1 MSFVKKKKITGKKK
15 FKRIEFNQVN
25 KDTVLKSIENPR
37 ELDYNLVNAA
47 LARRFLD
54 RFFGYK
60 ISPITQRR
68 TIFGKSAGRVQSPAL
83 RILSDR
89 EKEIEL
95 FKPEEF
101 WDITVNLKNK
111 DQQVFEFKINI
122 LDNQK
127 IYKHS
132 IKNKEQAEAIK
143 NKIINS
149 NFIVDKIEKKTKKA

>member
-1 MSFVKKKKITGKKK
+1 MSFVKKKITGKKK

-83 RILSDR
+83 RILSER

-111 DQQVFEFKINI
+111 NQQVFEFKINI

-132 IKNKEQAEAIK
+132 IK
-143 NKIINS
+143 
-149 NFIVDKIEKKTKKA
+149 KK